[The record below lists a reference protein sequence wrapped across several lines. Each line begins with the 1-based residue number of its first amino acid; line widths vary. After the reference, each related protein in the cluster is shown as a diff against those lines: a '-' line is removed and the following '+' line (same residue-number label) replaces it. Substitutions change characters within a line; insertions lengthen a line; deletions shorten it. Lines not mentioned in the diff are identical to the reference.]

1 MMKILITESQKNRLM
16 EKEKKWEEVSGR
28 LIKTFY
34 FKKYEEVMKFAIKV
48 MEIAEKQNHHP
59 DMIVHYDNV
68 KLSITDHEK
77 GKVSDKCHKFANA
90 VDKIY
95 L

>member
-1 MMKILITESQKNRLM
+1 MKILITESQKMKLM
-16 EKEKKWEEVSGR
+16 EKELKWEEVSGR

-34 FKKYEEVMKFAIKV
+34 FKKYEQVMDFVTKT
-48 MEIAEKQNHHP
+48 MDIAKKQDHHP